1 MSRQGGRGDRKGR
14 AGGVGVKGSAGKR
27 ATSEKPRAGQVAA
40 SASKV
45 TAAKTGATPD
55 PTAPVTGA
63 TPTPG
68 PAEAPAGTGKVAP
81 PRWPDRRR
89 VSRAAVNQSEVFRE
103 KSSANRVAALS
114 QPSAPVLM
122 SPATMTASASL
133 MQRLSDRSAQVVVV
147 GAGYVGLPL
156 AVEIAQAGYNTI
168 AFDKSA
174 RKIDAINAG
183 KSYIDDVPTAAI
195 EALVKAKRL
204 SGSINPDVLATADA
218 VIICVPTPL
227 NKTKDPDNSYILD
240 AADLMVSRMRPQQ
253 LFVLES
259 TTFPGFTSE
268 VLLPKLSSTGLKLD
282 KDFFLAFSPE
292 RVDPGNAKYHTKN
305 TPKVI
310 GGESPLSLEHAVTL
324 YGKFIDK
331 VVPVSSTDTAEMVKL
346 LENTFRA
353 VNIGL
358 VNEVAIMCGRLGLD
372 TWEVIEAAATKPFG
386 FMPFFPGP
394 GLGGHCI
401 PIDPLYL
408 SWKLKTL
415 KYNARFIALADEVNS
430 GMPELVVTRVQDA
443 LNDRGKA
450 IRGAKILVVGVTYKK
465 DIDDARES
473 PALDVIK
480 LLETRGG
487 QVSYHDRHV
496 SQAAMEHEGIK
507 TPAVGLDDIE
517 KFDCVLI
524 TTNHSNVDYEALTK
538 RATLVVDT
546 RNATKDFRRVY
557 RNKIVSL

>member
-1 MSRQGGRGDRKGR
+1 
-14 AGGVGVKGSAGKR
+14 
-27 ATSEKPRAGQVAA
+27 
-40 SASKV
+40 
-45 TAAKTGATPD
+45 
-55 PTAPVTGA
+55 
-63 TPTPG
+63 
-68 PAEAPAGTGKVAP
+68 
-81 PRWPDRRR
+81 
-89 VSRAAVNQSEVFRE
+89 
-103 KSSANRVAALS
+103 
-114 QPSAPVLM
+114 
-122 SPATMTASASL
+122 
-133 MQRLSDRSAQVVVV
+133 MQRLSDRTAQVVVV

-174 RKIDAINAG
+174 GKVESINAG
-183 KSYIDDVPTAAI
+183 KSYIDDVPTPTVA
-195 EALVKAKRL
+195 ALVKAKKL
-204 SGSINPDVLATADA
+204 SASVDPEVLGKADA
-218 VIICVPTPL
+218 IIICVPTPL
-227 NKTKDPDNSYILD
+227 NKTKDPDNSFILD
-240 AADLMVSRMRPQQ
+240 AADLMVPRMRSQQ

-268 VLLPKLSSTGLKLD
+268 VLLPKLESTGLRLD

-292 RVDPGNAKYHTKN
+292 RVDPGNAKYQTKN

-310 GGESPLSLEHAVTL
+310 GGATPTSLEHAVAL
-324 YGKFIDK
+324 YGKFIEK

-430 GMPELVVTRVQDA
+430 GMPELVVMRVQDA
-443 LNDRGKA
+443 LNDRGLA
-450 IRGAKILVVGVTYKK
+450 VRGSKILVVGVTYKK
-465 DIDDARES
+465 DIEDARES

-480 LLETRGG
+480 LLESRGG
-487 QVSYHDRHV
+487 LVSYHDRHV
-496 SQAAMEHEGIK
+496 AQAAMEHEGLK
-507 TPAVGLDDIE
+507 TPSVSLDNLDQY
-517 KFDCVLI
+517 DCVVI
-524 TTNHSNVDYEALTK
+524 TTNHSNVDYEALTAK
-538 RATLVVDT
+538 AKLIVDT
-546 RNATKDFRRVY
+546 RNATKEFRRTY

>member
-1 MSRQGGRGDRKGR
+1 MPRRS
-14 AGGVGVKGSAGKR
+14 
-27 ATSEKPRAGQVAA
+27 KPRRPSDVAGSRTR
-40 SASKV
+40 SAERLAERLAERIGKAQGTDEPGSREG
-45 TAAKTGATPD
+45 AKSPQK
-55 PTAPVTGA
+55 PVTSA
-63 TPTPG
+63 DAMLSPPG
-68 PAEAPAGTGKVAP
+68 
-81 PRWPDRRR
+81 
-89 VSRAAVNQSEVFRE
+89 AAV
-103 KSSANRVAALS
+103 L
-114 QPSAPVLM
+114 L
-122 SPATMTASASL
+122 SPATMKASSASL

-174 RKIDAINAG
+174 SKVESINAG
-183 KSYIDDVPTAAI
+183 RSYIEDVPTPVVAG
-195 EALVKAKRL
+195 LVNAKKL
-204 SGSINPDVLATADA
+204 SASIDPDVLGKADA

-227 NKTKDPDNSYILD
+227 NKTKDPDNSFILD
-240 AADLMVSRMRPQQ
+240 AADLMVPRMRSQQ

-310 GGESPLSLEHAVTL
+310 GGAGPLSLEHAVTL
-324 YGKFIDK
+324 YGKFIDR

-430 GMPELVVTRVQDA
+430 GMPELVVMKVADA
-443 LNDRGKA
+443 LNQRAKAVRGS
-450 IRGAKILVVGVTYKK
+450 KILVVGVAYKK
-465 DIDDARES
+465 DIEDARES
-473 PALDVIK
+473 PALDIIK
-480 LLETRGG
+480 LLESRGG
-487 QVSYHDRHV
+487 LVSYHDKYV
-496 SQAAMEHEGIK
+496 PQAALEHDGLH
-507 TPAVGLDDIE
+507 TPAVSLDNVE
-517 KFDCVLI
+517 GFDCVVI
-524 TTNHSNVDYEALTK
+524 TTNHSNVDYESLVK
-538 RATLVVDT
+538 RANLVVDT
-546 RNATKDFRRVY
+546 RNATKDFRRQY
-557 RNKIVSL
+557 RDKIVSL